1 MGEPHAGPAAFALLG
16 VWLLLLAGGCLVVW
30 RELLVLRARVG
41 RYGLAVTDGLDVG
54 QVVPA
59 EPGLPRTGVAVFVFG
74 DCGSCHE
81 LAAAMDDPARWPDV
95 TFVVGDGAEPGSSA
109 ALAGLAGRFPV
120 VTGPPAE
127 QAARS
132 WRVNSGPLGLAVR
145 DGVVYAK
152 GYLRHGED
160 VTLLRRALGAGERSL
175 R

>member
-1 MGEPHAGPAAFALLG
+1 MPDAGLGAFALLG
-16 VWLLLLAGGCLVVW
+16 IWSLLLAAGCLVVW

-41 RYGLAVTDGLDVG
+41 RYGIAVTDGLDVG

-59 EPGLPRTGVAVFVFG
+59 GPGLPRTGVAVFVFG

-95 TFVVGDGAEPGSSA
+95 TFVLGDGAEPGSSA
-109 ALAGLAGRFPV
+109 SLAALTGRFPV
-120 VTGPPAE
+120 VTGPAAE
-127 QAARS
+127 QIARD

-152 GYLRHGED
+152 GYLRHGGD
-160 VTLLRRALGAGERSL
+160 VAMLRNALGLAERSV